1 MADSLSSHP
10 SRLALFEQRFDR
22 MLEPTRNFKPTVWLF
37 TIATALG
44 DFGMLWHIV
53 GIVRAIADT
62 SRVKQ
67 ALILSV
73 LMGVESLI
81 LNQGIKRFFKRER
94 PTVKGD
100 SRFKIRKPR
109 TSSFPSGHASS
120 AFFAAVVLT
129 RWSSGP
135 AIALWF
141 SFAVIVAVSRV
152 AVRIHHASDI
162 FAGALIGTI
171 MGLLAHFA
179 ISFF

>member
-1 MADSLSSHP
+1 MSDSRS
-10 SRLALFEQRFDR
+10 SRLTAFDTRFDR
-22 MLEPTRNFKPTVWLF
+22 LLEPTRNFKPTVWLF
-37 TIATALG
+37 TAATALG

-53 GIVRAIADT
+53 GIVRAVADN

-67 ALILSV
+67 ALILSA
-73 LMGVESLI
+73 LMGVESLL
-81 LNQGIKRFFKRER
+81 LNQGIKPFFKRER

-135 AIALWF
+135 AIATWF
-141 SFAVIVAVSRV
+141 AFAVIVATSRV
-152 AVRIHHASDI
+152 AVRIHHATDI
-162 FAGALIGTI
+162 FAGALIGTA
-171 MGLLAHFA
+171 MGLIAHFA

>member
-1 MADSLSSHP
+1 MSDSRS
-10 SRLALFEQRFDR
+10 SRLDAFDARFDR
-22 MLEPTRNFKPTVWLF
+22 LLEPTRNFKPTIWLF
-37 TIATALG
+37 TTATALG

-53 GIVRAIADT
+53 GIVRAVADN
-62 SRVKQ
+62 SRLKQ
-67 ALILSV
+67 ALILSA
-73 LMGVESLI
+73 LMGVESLL

-129 RWSSGP
+129 RWSSWP

-141 SFAVIVAVSRV
+141 SFAVIVATSRI
-152 AVRIHHASDI
+152 AVRIHHATDI
-162 FAGALIGTI
+162 FAGALIGTA
-171 MGLLAHFA
+171 MGLLAHLA

>member
-1 MADSLSSHP
+1 MSDSRS
-10 SRLALFEQRFDR
+10 SRLTAFDTRFDR
-22 MLEPTRNFKPTVWLF
+22 LLEPTRNFKPTVWLF
-37 TIATALG
+37 TAATALG

-53 GIVRAIADT
+53 GIVRAVADN

-67 ALILSV
+67 ALILSA
-73 LMGVESLI
+73 LMGVESLV

-100 SRFKIRKPR
+100 SRFKIRKPH

-120 AFFAAVVLT
+120 GFFAAVVLT

-135 AIALWF
+135 AIATWF
-141 SFAVIVAVSRV
+141 AFAVIVATSRV
-152 AVRIHHASDI
+152 AVRIHHATDI
-162 FAGALIGTI
+162 FAGALVGTA
-171 MGLLAHFA
+171 MGLLAHLA